1 MADEDFPFYRRGR
14 YEYDDSLARSSYD
27 LKRNVKRK
35 QKKDT
40 DQFALGRRGILVF
53 ITLSV
58 LTLMAALDGT
68 SLSVALPD
76 IALELEG
83 TAIEAFWSGTSFLLC
98 STVFQPSFASFSN
111 IFGRRPM
118 IFISLVFFAVG
129 AVICAIAN
137 DFTFMLIGRSIQ
149 GVGGGG
155 IISLSEV
162 IITDL
167 VPLRWRGQ
175 YFGILSAMWSLG
187 SVTGPILGG
196 GFSEKVSWRWIFYI
210 NFPFIGVGGVLVIL
224 FLKLKLAPS
233 SLVEKLSRIDYVGTV
248 IFVGS
253 MSSFLIPLSWGG
265 VSYDWDSWRTLVP
278 LIVGVVGLF
287 VFAFYEYRFATDPI
301 IPPVIFKN
309 KTATVSF
316 IGSVL
321 QGLILWCALYYLP
334 LYYEAVKEYSPI
346 ISGVALFPETFTV
359 APSGMVVGI
368 LITVTGR
375 YRWAVWLGWILST
388 IGIGLMC
395 LIKANTSILGWIF
408 LNIVPGLGLGILFPA
423 LGYAV
428 QASSEPENLAIAVAM
443 FSFFRAL
450 GQAIGVAVG
459 GVVFQNRMLN
469 NISKYPA
476 LAPMASAYSKDA
488 AGLVRVI
495 KSMADGADKSNLKDA
510 YTDSLRTVWIVC
522 CGVSGVAMLLGFLT
536 EHYDLDRALETN
548 QGLQRDDDSIE
559 DEKGW
564 NMREE
569 HAVVRETRPWA
580 W

>member
-1 MADEDFPFYRRGR
+1 MADSDFPFYRPGR
-14 YEYDDSLARSSYD
+14 SFYDDNMSRASSD
-27 LKRNVKRK
+27 IKRRK
-35 QKKDT
+35 KVDDEK
-40 DQFALGRRGILVF
+40 FALGRRGILVF
-53 ITLSV
+53 FTLSV

-68 SLSVALPD
+68 SLSVALPE
-76 IALELEG
+76 IAKQLNG

-118 IFISLVFFAVG
+118 ILISLLFFTVG
-129 AVICAIAN
+129 AVIAAIAN
-137 DFTFMLIGRSIQ
+137 DFTYMLVGRSIQ

-162 IITDL
+162 VITDL

-175 YFGILSAMWSLG
+175 YFGILSAMWSVG

-196 GFSEKVSWRWIFYI
+196 GFSENVSWRWIFYI
-210 NFPFIGVGGVLVIL
+210 NFPFIGVGGILVIL
-224 FLKLKLAPS
+224 FLNLKLAPS
-233 SLVEKLSRIDYVGTV
+233 SLIEKLRRIDYFGTV
-248 IFVGS
+248 LFVGS

-265 VSYDWDSWRTLVP
+265 ISYDWDSWQTLAPLCVGGFG
-278 LIVGVVGLF
+278 LIVFG
-287 VFAFYEYRFATDPI
+287 FYEYYFASDPI
-301 IPPVIFKN
+301 VPPVIFQN
-309 KTATVSF
+309 RTAIASF

-334 LYYEAVKEYSPI
+334 LYYEAVKD
-346 ISGVALFPETFTV
+346 
-359 APSGMVVGI
+359 GMVAGV

-375 YRWAVWLGWILST
+375 YRWAIWIGWAFST
-388 IGIGLMC
+388 IGLGLMC
-395 LIKANTSILGWIF
+395 LIKVDTSMVGWIF
-408 LNIVPGLGLGILFPA
+408 LNIVPGLGLGILFPS

-428 QASSEPENLAIAVAM
+428 QASTDPENLAIAVAM

-459 GVVFQNRMLN
+459 GVVFQNRMFT
-469 NISKYPA
+469 NISRYPA
-476 LAPMASAYSKDA
+476 LAPMAEAYSKDA
-488 AGLVRVI
+488 AGLVQVI
-495 KSMADGADKSNLKDA
+495 KAMADGADKANLKEA

-522 CGVSGVAMLLGFLT
+522 CGVSGVAMLISLLT

-548 QGLQRDDDSIE
+548 QGLRDDYNDDESINSLK
-559 DEKGW
+559 DLD
-564 NMREE
+564 MRRDRRMVAEP
-569 HAVVRETRPWA
+569 RPWA

>member
-1 MADEDFPFYRRGR
+1 MADSDFPFYRPGR
-14 YEYDDSLARSSYD
+14 SFYDDNMSRASSD
-27 LKRNVKRK
+27 VQRKRK
-35 QKKDT
+35 VDDEK
-40 DQFALGRRGILVF
+40 FALGRRGILVF
-53 ITLSV
+53 FTLSV

-68 SLSVALPD
+68 SLSVALPE
-76 IALELEG
+76 IAKELNG

-118 IFISLVFFAVG
+118 IMISLLFFCVG
-129 AVICAIAN
+129 AVISAIAN
-137 DFTFMLIGRSIQ
+137 NFPYMLVGRSIQ

-175 YFGILSAMWSLG
+175 YFGILSAMWSVG

-196 GFSEKVSWRWIFYI
+196 GFSENVSWRWIFYI
-210 NFPFIGVGGVLVIL
+210 NFPFIGVGGILVVL
-224 FLKLKLAPS
+224 FLNLKLAPS
-233 SLVEKLSRIDYVGTV
+233 SLVEKLRRIDYFGTV
-248 IFVGS
+248 LFVSS

-265 VSYDWDSWRTLVP
+265 ISYDWDSWQTLAPLCVGGVG
-278 LIVGVVGLF
+278 LIVFG
-287 VFAFYEYRFATDPI
+287 FYEYYFASDPI
-301 IPPVIFKN
+301 VPPVIFQN
-309 KTATVSF
+309 RTATASF

-359 APSGMVVGI
+359 APSGMVAGI
-368 LITVTGR
+368 LITITGR
-375 YRWAVWLGWILST
+375 YRWAIWIGWAFST
-388 IGIGLMC
+388 VGLGLMC
-395 LIKANTSILGWIF
+395 LIKVDTSMLGWIF
-408 LNIVPGLGLGILFPA
+408 LNIVPGLGLGILFPS

-428 QASSEPENLAIAVAM
+428 QAATDPANLAIAVAM

-459 GVVFQNRMLN
+459 GVVFQNRMFT
-469 NISKYPA
+469 NISRYPA
-476 LAPMASAYSKDA
+476 LAPMAEAYSKEA
-488 AGLVRVI
+488 AGLVQVI
-495 KSMADGADKSNLKDA
+495 KAMADGADKANLKEA

-522 CGVSGVAMLLGFLT
+522 CGVSGVAMLISLFT
-536 EHYDLDRALETN
+536 EQYDLDRALETN
-548 QGLQRDDDSIE
+548 QGLRDEYDDDESI
-559 DEKGW
+559 DSLKDLK
-564 NMREE
+564 MRTDRR
-569 HAVVRETRPWA
+569 AVTEPRPWA

>member
-1 MADEDFPFYRRGR
+1 MADSDFPFYRPGR
-14 YEYDDSLARSSYD
+14 SEYDDNMSRASTV
-27 LKRNVKRK
+27 VKRRRK
-35 QKKDT
+35 VDEEK
-40 DQFALGRRGILVF
+40 FALGRRGILVF
-53 ITLSV
+53 FTLSV

-68 SLSVALPD
+68 SLSVALPE
-76 IALELEG
+76 IAKELNG

-118 IFISLVFFAVG
+118 IMISLIFFCVG
-129 AVICAIAN
+129 AIIAAIAN
-137 DFTFMLIGRSIQ
+137 NFTYMLIGRSIQ

-175 YFGILSAMWSLG
+175 YFGILSAMWSVG

-196 GFSEKVSWRWIFYI
+196 GFSENVSWRWIFYI
-210 NFPFIGVGGVLVIL
+210 NFPFIGVGGILVIL
-224 FLKLKLAPS
+224 FLNLRLAPS
-233 SLVEKLSRIDYVGTV
+233 SLVEKLRRIDYFGTV
-248 IFVGS
+248 LFVGS

-265 VSYDWDSWRTLVP
+265 ISYDWNSWHTLVP
-278 LIVGVVGLF
+278 LCVGGVGLIIF
-287 VFAFYEYRFATDPI
+287 GFYETYFATDPI
-301 IPPVIFKN
+301 VPPVIFQN
-309 KTATVSF
+309 RTAVASF

-359 APSGMVVGI
+359 APSGMVAGI
-368 LITVTGR
+368 LITVTGS
-375 YRWAVWLGWILST
+375 YRWAIWLGWTFST
-388 IGIGLMC
+388 VGLGLMC
-395 LIKANTSILGWIF
+395 LIKVDTSMVGWIF
-408 LNIVPGLGLGILFPA
+408 LNIVPGLGLGILFPS

-428 QASSEPENLAIAVAM
+428 QASADPENLAIAVAM

-459 GVVFQNRMLN
+459 GVVFQNRMFT
-469 NISKYPA
+469 NISRYSA
-476 LAPMASAYSKDA
+476 LAPMAEAYSKDA
-488 AGLVRVI
+488 AGLVQVI
-495 KSMADGADKSNLKDA
+495 KAMADGADKANLKEA

-522 CGVSGVAMLLGFLT
+522 CGVSAVAMVISFLT
-536 EHYDLDRALETN
+536 EHYDLDRALETS
-548 QGLQRDDDSIE
+548 QGLREDDESINSLKDLE
-559 DEKGW
+559 
-564 NMREE
+564 MRPDRR
-569 HAVVRETRPWA
+569 VVMEPRPWA

>member
-1 MADEDFPFYRRGR
+1 MADPDFPFYRPGR
-14 YEYDDSLARSSYD
+14 TFYDDDMSRASSY
-27 LKRNVKRK
+27 VKRK
-35 QKKDT
+35 GKVDNEK
-40 DQFALGRRGILVF
+40 FALGRRGILVF
-53 ITLSV
+53 FTLSV

-68 SLSVALPD
+68 SLSVALPE
-76 IALELEG
+76 IAKELNG

-118 IFISLVFFAVG
+118 IMIALLFFCVG
-129 AVICAIAN
+129 AVISAIAN
-137 DFTFMLIGRSIQ
+137 NFTYMLIGRSIQ

-175 YFGILSAMWSLG
+175 YFGILSAMWSVG

-196 GFSEKVSWRWIFYI
+196 GFSENVSWRWIFHI
-210 NFPFIGVGGVLVIL
+210 NFPFIGVGGILVIL
-224 FLKLKLAPS
+224 FLNLKLAPS
-233 SLVEKLSRIDYVGTV
+233 SLMEKLRRIDYFGTV
-248 IFVGS
+248 LFVGS

-265 VSYDWDSWRTLVP
+265 ISYDWNSWQTLAP
-278 LIVGVVGLF
+278 LCIGGVGLIIF
-287 VFAFYEYRFATDPI
+287 GFYEYYFASDPI
-301 IPPVIFKN
+301 VPPVIFQN
-309 KTATVSF
+309 RTAIASF

-359 APSGMVVGI
+359 APSGMVAGI

-375 YRWAVWLGWILST
+375 YRWAIWIGWAFST
-388 IGIGLMC
+388 VGLGLMC
-395 LIKANTSILGWIF
+395 LIKVNTSMLGWIF
-408 LNIVPGLGLGILFPA
+408 LNIVPGLGLGILFPS

-428 QASSEPENLAIAVAM
+428 QASTDPENLAIAVAM

-459 GVVFQNRMLN
+459 GVVFQNRMFT
-469 NISKYPA
+469 NISRYPT
-476 LAPMASAYSKDA
+476 LAPMAEAYSKDA
-488 AGLVRVI
+488 AGLVQVI
-495 KSMADGADKSNLKDA
+495 RAMADGADRANLKEA

-522 CGVSGVAMLLGFLT
+522 CGVSGVAMLVSLLT
-536 EHYDLDRALETN
+536 EHYDLDRALETD
-548 QGLQRDDDSIE
+548 QGLCDDYDDESIDSLKDLEIRK
-559 DEKGW
+559 DRRI
-564 NMREE
+564 NEE
-569 HAVVRETRPWA
+569 PRPWA

>member
-1 MADEDFPFYRRGR
+1 MADSDFPFYRPGR
-14 YEYDDSLARSSYD
+14 SFYDDNMSRASSD
-27 LKRNVKRK
+27 IKRK
-35 QKKDT
+35 RKVDDEK
-40 DQFALGRRGILVF
+40 FALGRRGILVF
-53 ITLSV
+53 FTLSV

-68 SLSVALPD
+68 SLSVALPE
-76 IALELEG
+76 IAKELNG

-118 IFISLVFFAVG
+118 IMISLLFFCVG
-129 AVICAIAN
+129 AVIAAIAN
-137 DFTFMLIGRSIQ
+137 NFTYMLVGRSIQ

-175 YFGILSAMWSLG
+175 YFGILSAMWSVG

-196 GFSEKVSWRWIFYI
+196 GFSENVSWRWIFYI
-210 NFPFIGVGGVLVIL
+210 NFPFIGVGGILVIL
-224 FLKLKLAPS
+224 FLNLKLAPS
-233 SLVEKLSRIDYVGTV
+233 SLVEKLRRINYFGTV
-248 IFVGS
+248 LFVGS

-265 VSYDWDSWRTLVP
+265 ISYDWDSWQTLAPLCIGGVG
-278 LIVGVVGLF
+278 LIVFG
-287 VFAFYEYRFATDPI
+287 FYEYYFASDPI
-301 IPPVIFKN
+301 VPPVIFQN
-309 KTATVSF
+309 RTAIASF

-334 LYYEAVKEYSPI
+334 LYYEAVKEYNPI

-359 APSGMVVGI
+359 APSGMVAGV

-375 YRWAVWLGWILST
+375 YRWAIWIGWAFST
-388 IGIGLMC
+388 VGLGLMC
-395 LIKANTSILGWIF
+395 LIKVDTSMVGWIF
-408 LNIVPGLGLGILFPA
+408 LNIVPGLGLGILFPS

-428 QASSEPENLAIAVAM
+428 QASTDPENLAIAVAM

-459 GVVFQNRMLN
+459 GVVFQNRMFT
-469 NISKYPA
+469 NISRYPA
-476 LAPMASAYSKDA
+476 MVPMAEAYSKDA
-488 AGLVRVI
+488 AGLVQVI
-495 KSMADGADKSNLKDA
+495 KAMADGADKANLKEA

-522 CGVSGVAMLLGFLT
+522 CGVSGVAMLISLLT
-536 EHYDLDRALETN
+536 EHYDLDRTLETN
-548 QGLQRDDDSIE
+548 QGLRDEYDDDESISSLKDLE
-559 DEKGW
+559 
-564 NMREE
+564 MRTDRR
-569 HAVVRETRPWA
+569 AVAEPRPWA

>member
-1 MADEDFPFYRRGR
+1 MADPDFPFYRPGR
-14 YEYDDSLARSSYD
+14 TFYDDDMSRASSY
-27 LKRNVKRK
+27 VKRK
-35 QKKDT
+35 GKVDNEKFT
-40 DQFALGRRGILVF
+40 LGRRGILVF
-53 ITLSV
+53 FTLSV

-68 SLSVALPD
+68 SLSVALPE
-76 IALELEG
+76 IAKELNG

-118 IFISLVFFAVG
+118 IMIALLFFCVG
-129 AVICAIAN
+129 AVISAIAN
-137 DFTFMLIGRSIQ
+137 NFTYMLIGRSIQ

-175 YFGILSAMWSLG
+175 YFGILSAMWSVG

-196 GFSEKVSWRWIFYI
+196 GFSENVSWRWIFHI
-210 NFPFIGVGGVLVIL
+210 NFPFIGVGGILVIL
-224 FLKLKLAPS
+224 FLNLKLAPS
-233 SLVEKLSRIDYVGTV
+233 SLMEKLRRIDYFGTV
-248 IFVGS
+248 LFVGS

-265 VSYDWDSWRTLVP
+265 ISYDWNSWQTLAP
-278 LIVGVVGLF
+278 LCIGGVGLIIF
-287 VFAFYEYRFATDPI
+287 GFYEYYFASDPI
-301 IPPVIFKN
+301 VPPVIFQN
-309 KTATVSF
+309 RTAIASF

-359 APSGMVVGI
+359 APSGMVAGI

-375 YRWAVWLGWILST
+375 YRWAFST
-388 IGIGLMC
+388 VGLGLMC
-395 LIKANTSILGWIF
+395 LIKVNTSMLGWIF
-408 LNIVPGLGLGILFPA
+408 LNIVPGLGLGILFPS

-428 QASSEPENLAIAVAM
+428 QASTDPENLAIAVAM

-459 GVVFQNRMLN
+459 GVVFQNRMFT
-469 NISKYPA
+469 NISRYPT
-476 LAPMASAYSKDA
+476 LAPMAEAYSKDA
-488 AGLVRVI
+488 AGLVQVI
-495 KSMADGADKSNLKDA
+495 RAMADGADRANLKEA

-522 CGVSGVAMLLGFLT
+522 CGVSGVAMLVSLLT
-536 EHYDLDRALETN
+536 EHYDLDRALETD
-548 QGLQRDDDSIE
+548 QGLCDDYDDESIDSLKDLEIRK
-559 DEKGW
+559 DRRI
-564 NMREE
+564 NEE
-569 HAVVRETRPWA
+569 PRPWA

>member
-1 MADEDFPFYRRGR
+1 PGR
-14 YEYDDSLARSSYD
+14 SEYYDNMSRASSD
-27 LKRNVKRK
+27 VKRRRK
-35 QKKDT
+35 LDDEK
-40 DQFALGRRGILVF
+40 FALGRKGILVF
-53 ITLSV
+53 FTLSV

-68 SLSVALPD
+68 SLSVALPE
-76 IALELEG
+76 IAKELNG

-118 IFISLVFFAVG
+118 IMISLIFFCVG
-129 AVICAIAN
+129 AIISAIAN
-137 DFTFMLIGRSIQ
+137 NFTYMLIGRSIQ

-175 YFGILSAMWSLG
+175 YFGILSAMWSAG

-196 GFSEKVSWRWIFYI
+196 GFSEDVSWRWIFYI
-210 NFPFIGVGGVLVIL
+210 NFPFIGVGGILVIL
-224 FLKLKLAPS
+224 FLNLKLAPS
-233 SLVEKLSRIDYVGTV
+233 SLVEKLRRIDYLGTV
-248 IFVGS
+248 LFVGS

-265 VSYDWDSWRTLVP
+265 ISYDWDSWHTLVP
-278 LIVGVVGLF
+278 LCVGGVGLI
-287 VFAFYEYRFATDPI
+287 VFGFYEYYFASDPI
-301 IPPVIFKN
+301 VPPVIFQN
-309 KTATVSF
+309 RTAIASF

-334 LYYEAVKEYSPI
+334 LYYEAVKGYSPI

-359 APSGMVVGI
+359 APSGMVAGV
-368 LITVTGR
+368 LITRTGR
-375 YRWAVWLGWILST
+375 YRWAIWVGWAFST
-388 IGIGLMC
+388 IGLGLMC
-395 LIKANTSILGWIF
+395 LIKADTSMLGWIF
-408 LNIVPGLGLGILFPA
+408 LNIVPGLGLGILFPS

-428 QASSEPENLAIAVAM
+428 QASTEPENLAIAVAM

-459 GVVFQNRMLN
+459 GVVFQNRMFA
-469 NISKYPA
+469 NISRYSA
-476 LAPMASAYSKDA
+476 LAPMAEAYSKDA
-488 AGLVRVI
+488 AGLVQVI
-495 KSMADGADKSNLKDA
+495 KAMADGADKMNLKEA

-522 CGVSGVAMLLGFLT
+522 CGISGVAMLISFLT

-548 QGLQRDDDSIE
+548 QGLCDYDDESINSLKDLEMRRDRRIVIE
-559 DEKGW
+559 
-564 NMREE
+564 
-569 HAVVRETRPWA
+569 HRPWA

>member
-1 MADEDFPFYRRGR
+1 MSDSDFPFYRPGR
-14 YEYDDSLARSSYD
+14 SEYYDNMSRASSD
-27 LKRNVKRK
+27 VKRRRK
-35 QKKDT
+35 LDDEK
-40 DQFALGRRGILVF
+40 FALGRKGILVF
-53 ITLSV
+53 FTLSV

-68 SLSVALPD
+68 SLSVALPE
-76 IALELEG
+76 IAKELNG

-118 IFISLVFFAVG
+118 IMISLIFFCVG
-129 AVICAIAN
+129 AIISAIAN
-137 DFTFMLIGRSIQ
+137 NFTYMLIGRSIQ

-175 YFGILSAMWSLG
+175 YFGILSAMWSAG

-196 GFSEKVSWRWIFYI
+196 GFSEDVSWRWIFYI
-210 NFPFIGVGGVLVIL
+210 NFPFIGVGGILVIL
-224 FLKLKLAPS
+224 FLNLKLAPS
-233 SLVEKLSRIDYVGTV
+233 SLVEKLRRIDYLGTV
-248 IFVGS
+248 LFVGS

-265 VSYDWDSWRTLVP
+265 ISYDWDSWHTLVP
-278 LIVGVVGLF
+278 LCVGGVGLI
-287 VFAFYEYRFATDPI
+287 VFGFYEYYFASDPI
-301 IPPVIFKN
+301 VPPVIFQN
-309 KTATVSF
+309 RTAIASF

-334 LYYEAVKEYSPI
+334 LYYEAVKGYSPI

-359 APSGMVVGI
+359 APSGMVAGV
-368 LITVTGR
+368 LITRTGR
-375 YRWAVWLGWILST
+375 YRWAIWVGWAFST
-388 IGIGLMC
+388 IGLGLMC
-395 LIKANTSILGWIF
+395 LIKADTSMLGWIF
-408 LNIVPGLGLGILFPA
+408 LNIVPGLGLGILFPS

-428 QASSEPENLAIAVAM
+428 QASTEPENLAIAVAM

-459 GVVFQNRMLN
+459 GVVFQNRMFA
-469 NISKYPA
+469 NISRYSA
-476 LAPMASAYSKDA
+476 LAPMAEAYSKDA
-488 AGLVRVI
+488 AGLVQVI
-495 KSMADGADKSNLKDA
+495 KAMADGADKMNLKEA

-522 CGVSGVAMLLGFLT
+522 CGISGVAMLISFLT

-548 QGLQRDDDSIE
+548 QGLCDYDDESINSLKDLEMRRDRRIVIE
-559 DEKGW
+559 
-564 NMREE
+564 
-569 HAVVRETRPWA
+569 HRPWA

>member
-1 MADEDFPFYRRGR
+1 MADSDFPFYRPGR
-14 YEYDDSLARSSYD
+14 SDYDDSIRPSLD
-27 LKRNVKRK
+27 LKRNKRVDDDK
-35 QKKDT
+35 FT
-40 DQFALGRRGILVF
+40 LGRRGILVF
-53 ITLSV
+53 FTLSV

-68 SLSVALPD
+68 SLSVALPE
-76 IALELEG
+76 IAQELHG

-118 IFISLVFFAVG
+118 ILLSLVFFTVG
-129 AVICAIAN
+129 AILCAIAN
-137 DFTFMLIGRSIQ
+137 DFTYMLIGRSIQ

-167 VPLRWRGQ
+167 IPLRWRGQ
-175 YFGILSAMWSLG
+175 YFGILSAMWSVG

-196 GFSEKVSWRWIFYI
+196 GFSENVSWRWIFYI
-210 NFPFIGVGGVLVIL
+210 NFPFIGVGGILVIL
-224 FLKLKLAPS
+224 FLNLKLAPS
-233 SLVEKLSRIDYVGTV
+233 SLTEKLRRIDYFGTV
-248 IFVGS
+248 LFVGS

-278 LIVGVVGLF
+278 LCVGVAGLLIF
-287 VFAFYEYRFATDPI
+287 GYYEYRFASDPI
-301 IPPVIFKN
+301 IPPRVFQN
-309 KTATVSF
+309 QTAVVSF

-346 ISGVALFPETFTV
+346 LSGVALFPETFTV
-359 APSGMVVGI
+359 APSGMVAGI
-368 LITVTGR
+368 LITLTGR
-375 YRWAVWLGWILST
+375 YRWAVWLGWVLST
-388 IGIGLMC
+388 VGLGLMC
-395 LIKANTSILGWIF
+395 LIKVHTSVIGWVF
-408 LNIVPGLGLGILFPA
+408 LNIVPGLGLGILFPS

-428 QASSEPENLAIAVAM
+428 QASSEPKDLAIAVAM

-459 GVVFQNRMLN
+459 GVVFQNRMFSNLM
-469 NISKYPA
+469 KYSA
-476 LAPMASAYSKDA
+476 LAPMAGAYSKDA
-488 AGLVRVI
+488 AGLVQVI
-495 KSMADGADKSNLKDA
+495 KAMADGTDKANLKEA
-510 YTDSLRTVWIVC
+510 YTDSLRTVWVVC
-522 CGVSGVAMLLGFLT
+522 CAVSGVALLISLLT

-548 QGLQRDDDSIE
+548 QGLLDDD
-559 DEKGW
+559 DE
-564 NMREE
+564 
-569 HAVVRETRPWA
+569 VRSEKDFELRVERSMVTESRPWA

>member
-1 MADEDFPFYRRGR
+1 MADTDFPFYRRGSASHD
-14 YEYDDSLARSSYD
+14 ESARPPSY
-27 LKRNVKRK
+27 VKPK
-35 QKKDT
+35 NQDVDEK
-40 DQFALGRRGILVF
+40 FALGRRGILVF
-53 ITLSV
+53 FTLSV

-76 IALELEG
+76 IAKELNG

-118 IFISLVFFAVG
+118 ILIALVFFCVG
-129 AVICAIAN
+129 AIISAIAN
-137 DFTFMLIGRSIQ
+137 NFTYMLVGRSIQ

-175 YFGILSAMWSLG
+175 YFGILSAMWSVG

-196 GFSEKVSWRWIFYI
+196 GFAQNVSWRWIFYI
-210 NFPFIGVGGVLVIL
+210 NFPFIGIGLILVIL
-224 FLKLKLAPS
+224 FLNLKLAPS
-233 SLVEKLSRIDYVGTV
+233 SLIEKLRRIDYFGTV
-248 IFVGS
+248 LFVGS
-253 MSSFLIPLSWGG
+253 ISSFLIPLTWGG
-265 VSYDWDSWRTLVP
+265 VSYPWSSWRTLVP
-278 LIVGVVGLF
+278 LCVGGAGLLF
-287 VFAFYEYRFATDPI
+287 FAFYEYRFASDPI

-309 KTATVSF
+309 RTATASF

-321 QGLILWCALYYLP
+321 QGFILWCALYYLP

-346 ISGVALFPETFTV
+346 LSGVALFPETFTV
-359 APSGMVVGI
+359 APSGMVAGI

-375 YRWAVWLGWILST
+375 YRWAVWLGWVLST
-388 IGIGLMC
+388 IGLGLLC
-395 LIKANTSILGWIF
+395 LIKVHTSVVGWIF
-408 LNIVPGLGLGILFPA
+408 LNIVSGLGLGILFPS

-459 GVVFQNRMLN
+459 GVVFQNRMFSNLM
-469 NISKYPA
+469 KYPD
-476 LAPMASAYSKDA
+476 LAPMAGTYSKDA
-488 AGLVRVI
+488 AGLVQII
-495 KSMADGADKSNLKDA
+495 KAMADGADKANLKEA

-522 CGVSGVAMLLGFLT
+522 CAVSGVALVISLLT
-536 EHYDLDRALETN
+536 EHYDLDRDLETN
-548 QGLQRDDDSIE
+548 QGLRGDDETIAS
-559 DEKGW
+559 EKDLE
-564 NMREE
+564 MRASRMMDPES
-569 HAVVRETRPWA
+569 RPSVW
-580 W
+580 